1 MPQMAP
7 LNWLTLM
14 IMFATILVMFNVINY
29 YSTLYP
35 IKKSQYSFK
44 KTIKNWKW

>member
-7 LNWLTLM
+7 LNWVTLFIFFTSILL
-14 IMFATILVMFNVINY
+14 IMNTMNFFYKTPLETTKT
-29 YSTLYP
+29 SH
-35 IKKSQYSFK
+35 K

>member
-14 IMFATILVMFNVINY
+14 ITFSMILIMFNVINY
-29 YSTLYP
+29 FSMKYP
-35 IKKSQYSFK
+35 IKSTKYNLK
-44 KTIKNWKW
+44 MTIKNWKW